1 MDLTLSN
8 WMMIAFVIGMVL
20 SIWKLWAFMP
30 NKQLKDDDTTQE
42 SQNELIDLILHVIKE
57 GEAEISEKELHAK
70 IKAHELFD
78 AEHFWR
84 FNENKLKQL
93 LHLHY
98 LKNPDTQS
106 IKDIHKSLNS

>member
-1 MDLTLSN
+1 MGLSLST
-8 WMMIAFVIGMVL
+8 WMLIAFGVGMIL

-30 NKQLKDDDTTQE
+30 NKQLKDDDTTEE
-42 SQNELIDLILHVIKE
+42 SQNELMNLILDVIKGTD
-57 GEAEISEKELHAK
+57 GELNEKELHDRV
-70 IKAHELFD
+70 KAHEDFD

-93 LHLHY
+93 LNLHY

-106 IKDIHKSLNS
+106 IKDIHKSMNS